1 MVFAYISLI
10 TARCTANGY
19 SNNDGYNIGKTVE
32 RKTKKVYQF
41 HYFRF
46 LVFWKLII
54 YFPYN
59 VVLSCVIYLTE
70 YRTESIIV
78 EELMVALLNLVNA
91 NEIDITKPAIKLFH
105 IFNDNDR

>member
-1 MVFAYISLI
+1 M
-10 TARCTANGY
+10 
-19 SNNDGYNIGKTVE
+19 
-32 RKTKKVYQF
+32 
-41 HYFRF
+41 
-46 LVFWKLII
+46 
-54 YFPYN
+54 
-59 VVLSCVIYLTE
+59 LSCVIYLTE